1 VEVAVAGGGTEVLET
16 DVQRTDIFEN
26 GVLDPHADERSAL
39 AIDHGVTGEPRPA
52 ERSDTLPQP
61 RGERRFPDDAD
72 DAAEP
77 ASPADVTSVDVA
89 APRVEAV
96 LTEKP
101 AEKARDAQSWTSKLS
116 MLLVAVV
123 ALAGLAV
130 LGVAIAREL
139 SAGNSSEDLA
149 DLGYTYTCDKL
160 SGSDPGV
167 YGVGHCHAS
176 QGLQASG
183 MIPVGQA
190 YVLTPRKANALGYT
204 QSFACSGGRA
214 DSPSM
219 VVPKRCAAV
228 GSPVL
233 ASK

>member
-1 VEVAVAGGGTEVLET
+1 VQVE
-16 DVQRTDIFEN
+16 
-26 GVLDPHADERSAL
+26 ER
-39 AIDHGVTGEPRPA
+39 
-52 ERSDTLPQP
+52 Q
-61 RGERRFPDDAD
+61 
-72 DAAEP
+72 
-77 ASPADVTSVDVA
+77 
-89 APRVEAV
+89 VEK
-96 LTEKP
+96 T
-101 AEKARDAQSWTSKLS
+101 RDWTSRLS

-123 ALAGLAV
+123 ALAGLTV
-130 LGVAIAREL
+130 LAVAIAREL
-139 SAGNSSEDLA
+139 SAAGNSSEELA
-149 DLGYTYTCDKL
+149 DLGYSYTCDKV

-167 YGVGHCHAS
+167 YGVGHCSAS
-176 QGLQASG
+176 QGLQTSG

-228 GSPVL
+228 GTPVL